1 VPELLLEE
9 VEWHPLR
16 AMCTAALFFD
26 SRALDSFDQYLQN
39 VQRYPLIEDPQE
51 EREIAG
57 RARES
62 EITTKLRHPHIRML
76 IDSSA
81 ADG

>member
-1 VPELLLEE
+1 
-9 VEWHPLR
+9 
-16 AMCTAALFFD
+16 MCTAALFFD

-57 RARES
+57 RARAGDRYAIERFLRES